1 MRVFLDAS
9 ILFSAAHSRSH
20 MRLLV
25 DVLLAHGIPC
35 LTNAYAAEEARRN
48 LAAHFP
54 QHLAGLRALLPQL
67 TSVDRLV
74 AKIEITL
81 KPKDVPIL
89 YGAVVG
95 NATHLLTCDVA
106 DFGEVMRRPYRK
118 LKVVTPVMLA
128 RELRKLGII

>member
-1 MRVFLDAS
+1 MRVFLDAN
-9 ILFSAAHSRSH
+9 ILFSAANPHSH

-25 DVLLAHGIPC
+25 EVLLAHSFPC

-48 LAAHFP
+48 LTAHFP

-67 TSVDRLV
+67 TLVDRLV
-74 AKIEITL
+74 AKNEITL

-95 NATHLLTCDVA
+95 KATHLLTCDVA
-106 DFGEVMRRPYRK
+106 DFGEVMRRPYK
-118 LKVVTPVMLA
+118 NLKVVTPAMLA
-128 RELRKLGII
+128 RELKQFGII

>member
-1 MRVFLDAS
+1 MRVFLDAN
-9 ILFSAAHSRSH
+9 ILFSADSPRSH

-48 LAAHFP
+48 LAVHFP
-54 QHLAGLRALLPQL
+54 RQMAGLRALLPHVVM
-67 TSVDRLV
+67 VDRLV
-74 AKIEITL
+74 AKIEITQ

-95 NATHLLTCDVA
+95 KASHLLACDVA
-106 DFGEVMRRPYRK
+106 DFGEVMHRPYK
-118 LKVVTPVMLA
+118 SLKVVTPAMLA
-128 RELRKLGII
+128 RELKQLGII

>member
-1 MRVFLDAS
+1 
-9 ILFSAAHSRSH
+9 

-25 DVLLAHGIPC
+25 EVLLAHSFPC

-48 LAAHFP
+48 LTAHFP

-67 TSVDRLV
+67 TLVDRLV
-74 AKIEITL
+74 AKNEITL

-95 NATHLLTCDVA
+95 KATHLLTCDVA
-106 DFGEVMRRPYRK
+106 DFGEVMRRPYK
-118 LKVVTPVMLA
+118 NLKVVTPAMLA
-128 RELRKLGII
+128 RELKQFGII

>member
-1 MRVFLDAS
+1 
-9 ILFSAAHSRSH
+9 

-25 DVLLAHGIPC
+25 DVLLAHDIPC

-48 LAAHFP
+48 ITAHYP

-67 TSVDRLV
+67 SLVDRLV
-74 AKIEITL
+74 AKLEITL

-89 YGAVVG
+89 YAAVAG
-95 NATHLLTCDVA
+95 KATHLLTCDVA
-106 DFGEVMRRPYRK
+106 DFGEIMRRPYRH

-128 RELRKLGII
+128 RELKKLGII